1 MVAAHQEALKK
12 EIERLR
18 QVYHQQNLKKMN
30 NNNGGSNV
38 GGGAA
43 ANQETV
49 QCTEKE
55 SFSWAE

>member
-55 SFSWAE
+55 SFS